1 MIRKIKEEEMADVL
15 VAEVEAMILQRQN
28 GKKEKKHAK

>member
-1 MIRKIKEEEMADVL
+1 MIRKIQESEMADVL
-15 VAEVEAMILQRQN
+15 VAEVEAMVAERKN